1 MSSVMPE
8 IRTQLRDAVF
18 AAIDELNAQRPPH
31 ERLPKALDTA
41 LTGEHGPLD
50 SLAFVNLIVALEQ
63 RLDAMFGTTMSLLD
77 DERLD
82 PTAGQFRTV
91 QALIDYLET
100 MRVPHANG

>member
-1 MSSVMPE
+1 MPE

-18 AAIDELNAQRPPH
+18 AAIDELNAHRPPH

-63 RLDAMFGTTMSLLD
+63 RLDAIFGTTMSLLD
-77 DERLD
+77 DDRLD

-100 MRVPHANG
+100 LRVRHANG

>member
-1 MSSVMPE
+1 MPE
-8 IRTQLRDAVF
+8 LRAQLREAVY

-31 ERLPKALDTA
+31 QRLPKALDTA

-100 MRVPHANG
+100 LRVGPAHG